1 MRLRQAQ
8 LGCLT
13 ILLLFALLGTF
24 VEYFGNSGTPGD
36 DEGGG
41 PIAALGIV
49 GLILF
54 FVIFGALELLAIL
67 FKKPQEPQGFPIVPT
82 SISDKRDDKR

>member
-1 MRLRQAQ
+1 MPFRKAQ
-8 LGCLT
+8 FGCLT
-13 ILLLFALLGTF
+13 ALLLFVLLGFF
-24 VEYFGNSGTPGD
+24 VEYFGKKGPPGD

-54 FVIFGALELLAIL
+54 FVIFAVIDIVRAIIARRRR
-67 FKKPQEPQGFPIVPT
+67 EPRGFPVEPRQPER
-82 SISDKRDDKR
+82 K